1 MNSIRRLTIAPLF
14 LPLVLSLSGCF
25 SPADLPRGEAA
36 YRLMP
41 AEDPASPRR
50 PYYIGPEDKI
60 SIRVFQE
67 PDLSFDELQVDSGG
81 NINFPLIGELAVSGK
96 TPNELGAMIASRL
109 GQNFIRDP
117 QVMVGIVQSV
127 AQRVTVSGNVMK
139 PGVYEIA
146 GTSSLL
152 EAVSRAEGLTR
163 VAVKDQVLIFRTID
177 GQRSG
182 AIFNLALIEEGK
194 APDPQILGGDQIV
207 IGFSAVKGTY
217 RDFLTAAPL
226 FNIFRRY

>member
-1 MNSIRRLTIAPLF
+1 MNSIRRLTIAPLS

-41 AEDPASPRR
+41 AQDPASPRR

>member
-1 MNSIRRLTIAPLF
+1 MNSIRRLTIAPLL

-41 AEDPASPRR
+41 AQDPASPRR

-182 AIFNLALIEEGK
+182 AIFNLALIEEGR

>member
-41 AEDPASPRR
+41 AQDPASPRR

>member
-14 LPLVLSLSGCF
+14 LPLALSLSGCF

-41 AEDPASPRR
+41 AQDPASPRR

>member
-50 PYYIGPEDKI
+50 PYYIGSEDKI

>member
-182 AIFNLALIEEGK
+182 AIFNLALIEEGR

>member
-1 MNSIRRLTIAPLF
+1 MNSIRRLTIAPLL

-41 AEDPASPRR
+41 AQDPASPRR

>member
-14 LPLVLSLSGCF
+14 LPLALSLSGCF

>member
-41 AEDPASPRR
+41 AQDPASPRR

-152 EAVSRAEGLTR
+152 ESVSRAEGLTR

>member
-1 MNSIRRLTIAPLF
+1 MNYIRNLKIAAYLGPITMMLG
-14 LPLVLSLSGCF
+14 GCF

-36 YRLMP
+36 YMLMP
-41 AEDPASPRR
+41 PQDPSAPRK
-50 PYYIGPEDKI
+50 PYLIGPEDKI

-67 PDLSFDELQVDSGG
+67 PDLSFEEIQVDSGG
-81 NINFPLIGELAVSGK
+81 NISFPLIGEVAASGK
-96 TPNELGAMIASRL
+96 TPNELGTIIAAKL
-109 GQNFIRDP
+109 AQNFIRNP
-117 QVMVGIVQSV
+117 QVVVGIVQSV
-127 AQRVTVSGNVMK
+127 AQRVTVSGNVIK

-163 VAVKDQVLIFRTID
+163 VAVKDQILIFRTVE

-207 IGFSAVKGTY
+207 VGFSAVKGTY
-217 RDFLTAAPL
+217 RDFLAAAPL